1 MKLSSKFKNT
11 TILIICYIYVVMLVY
26 AATSKLLDFENFR
39 IQLGQSPLLGAF
51 SDWVSILVPV
61 SEFIFAILL
70 LIPTFRFIGL
80 FASYLLMVLFTA
92 YIYIILN
99 YSTFVPCSC
108 GGILEKMTW
117 NQHLFFNIC
126 FIIIAG
132 IAILLMPQKTILFK
146 RKTLK
151 L

>member
-1 MKLSSKFKNT
+1 M
-11 TILIICYIYVVMLVY
+11 YVVMLTY

-39 IQLGQSPLLGAF
+39 IQLGQSPLVSAF
-51 SDWVSILVPV
+51 VGWIPITLPA
-61 SEFIFAILL
+61 SEFIIAILL
-70 LIPTFRFIGL
+70 LIPKFRFIGL
-80 FASYLLMVLFTA
+80 FAAYSLMTMFTA

-99 YSTFVPCSC
+99 YSSFVPCSC

-117 NQHLFFNIC
+117 NQHLVFNIF
-126 FIIIAG
+126 FIFLAVF
-132 IAILLMPQKTILFK
+132 AILLKTKHTLLFK